1 MTEDRFKIIFE
12 HMNKEVKE
20 QTKLQTDA
28 IKDTL
33 EQNNEIKKLIEIVND
48 ATPTD
53 EPLLCSSS

>member
-1 MTEDRFKIIFE
+1 MTEDRFKIISE
-12 HMNKEVKE
+12 HMNKAVKE

-53 EPLLCSSS
+53 EPLLYSSS

>member
-33 EQNNEIKKLIEIVND
+33 EQNNRRI
-48 ATPTD
+48 A
-53 EPLLCSSS
+53 